1 MAYVLINYHLKMKG
15 LTKISRIQYFIT
27 ICLLTCMVIVAC
39 EKKIPTINKSD
50 VLNLPSVTVK
60 NLETVFTDS
69 GRIQLIM
76 SSPLLEEYTNTDSP
90 YTEFRSGIKVLFH
103 DGNKEPVASVTAKYA
118 RYTDNK
124 SLWELRDSVIAV
136 NETNDRLETELLFW
150 DQQKELIY
158 TDRFVKI
165 TNEDQIVMGTG
176 FESDPRLE
184 KRRIR
189 NVSATIYLTDEQ

>member
-1 MAYVLINYHLKMKG
+1 MKSAV
-15 LTKISRIQYFIT
+15 KIFRIPFLSAISVF
-27 ICLLTCMVIVAC
+27 LCMMTVSC

-60 NLETVFTDS
+60 DLETVFTDS
-69 GRIQLIM
+69 GKIQLIM
-76 SSPLLEEYTNTDSP
+76 VSPLWEEYTNTDSP
-90 YTEFRSGIKVLFH
+90 YSEFKSGIRVLFY
-103 DGNKEPVASVTAKYA
+103 DGNKEPVASVSAKYA
-118 RYTDNK
+118 KYTDNK
-124 SLWELRDSVIAV
+124 SLWELKDSVIAV
-136 NETNDRLETELLFW
+136 NEANDMLETELLYW

-176 FESDPRLE
+176 FESDSRLE